1 MIKQLLIIF
10 FLSLSSAYSV
20 ETAHTLYLKAYEQFS
35 QHQFKTAELTLLKSI
50 KKDPDFSEPYFLLSK
65 VYFRLNS
72 HNQAINYFK
81 KGQKIKRK
89 IKEHIKFTQSTDLD
103 KVNTGLDSVAFL
115 SIRKIKEAKKAY
127 FEGKLARKKGK
138 WYLAIE
144 QFEKAVDLD
153 STNLNYLNAL
163 GDAFLDVNSHY
174 AAEEVFRTSLDKDV
188 FQREI
193 FKKLIQINESLSKP
207 ERAMHWVLTGKKAFP
222 SDQWFKDRELYYDY
236 RVRLK
241 LKNEQKK

>member
-1 MIKQLLIIF
+1 MIKQLFVIF
-10 FLSLSSAYSV
+10 FISISNFYAV
-20 ETAHTLYLKAYEQFS
+20 ETAHTLYLKAYELFS
-35 QHQFKTAELTLLKSI
+35 QHEFKKAEATLLKSI
-50 KKDPDFSEPYFLLSK
+50 KKDGDFSEPYFLLSK
-65 VYFRLNS
+65 VYFKLNS

-89 IKEHIKFTQSTDLD
+89 IKEHLEFTKSSSLD
-103 KVNTGLDSVAFL
+103 EVKSGIDSVAFL

-153 STNLNYLNAL
+153 SANLNYLNAL

-174 AAEEVFRTSLDKDV
+174 AAEEVFRASLDKDI

-193 FKKLIQINESLSKP
+193 FQKLIQINESLSKP

>member
-1 MIKQLLIIF
+1 MIQKLLLLFTLFTFSGNCI
-10 FLSLSSAYSV
+10 
-20 ETAHTLYLKAYEQFS
+20 ETAHTLYLKAYQLFS
-35 QHQFKTAELTLLKSI
+35 EHQFKKAETVLVKSI
-50 KKDPDFSEPYFLLSK
+50 KMDSDFSEPYFLLSK
-65 VYFRLNS
+65 VYFRLQS

-89 IKEHIKFTQSTDLD
+89 IKEHLKFSQSSSLD
-103 KVNTGLDSVAFL
+103 EVKSGIDSVAFL

-144 QFEKAVDLD
+144 QFERAVDLD
-153 STNLNYLNAL
+153 SGSITYLNAL

-174 AAEEVFRTSLDKDV
+174 AAEEIFSNSLDKNI
-188 FQREI
+188 FQRSI
-193 FKKLIQINESLSKP
+193 YQKLIQINETLSRP
-207 ERAMHWVLTGKKAFP
+207 ARAMHWVLKGKKAFP
-222 SDQWFKDRELYYDY
+222 SDKWFKDRQLYYDY

-241 LKNEQKK
+241 LKNE

>member
-1 MIKQLLIIF
+1 MTRQILIIF
-10 FLSLSSAYSV
+10 ALCIFSGHCV
-20 ETAHTLYLKAYEQFS
+20 ETAHTLYLKGYQLYS
-35 QHQFKTAELTLLKSI
+35 QHQFRKAEGLLLKSI
-50 KKDPDFSEPYFLLSK
+50 KMDGDFSEPYFLLSK
-65 VYFRLNS
+65 VYFKLQS

-89 IKEHIKFTQSTDLD
+89 IKEHLKFSQAST
-103 KVNTGLDSVAFL
+103 LDSIKTGIDSIAFL

-144 QFEKAVDLD
+144 HFERAVDLD
-153 STNLNYLNAL
+153 ASSLIYLNAL

-174 AAEEVFRTSLDKDV
+174 AAEEVFSNSLEMDI
-188 FQREI
+188 FQRHI
-193 FKKLIQINESLSKP
+193 FEKLIQINETLSRP
-207 ERAMHWVLTGKKAFP
+207 ARAMHWVLKGKKAFP

-241 LKNEQKK
+241 LKNEQN